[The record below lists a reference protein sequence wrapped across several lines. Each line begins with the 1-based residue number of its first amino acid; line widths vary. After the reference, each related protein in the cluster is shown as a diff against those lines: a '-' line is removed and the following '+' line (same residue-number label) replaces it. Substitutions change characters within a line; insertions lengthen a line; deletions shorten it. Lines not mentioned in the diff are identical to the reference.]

1 LKIIDISVPVSPRLP
16 VWPGDAPVEL
26 ERYQALSA
34 GDDCNASRICCSVHS
49 GTHVDAPGHF
59 IDNALT
65 VEDLSLDTLIGPA
78 LVIEVPEAGAIEP
91 RFLES
96 VPLPQGTVRLLFK
109 TRNSDLWRKPDHS
122 FHSDY
127 VALSPQA
134 AAWIVD
140 RGIRLVGV
148 DYLSVQMFADPEPL
162 THRTLLAAGVVVVEG
177 LNLQGVRPGFYQLI
191 CLPLKLV
198 DSDGAPARAV
208 LIEGE
213 LGSLRSSAGGGA

>member
-1 LKIIDISVPVSPRLP
+1 MPVSPGMP
-16 VWPGDAPVEL
+16 VWPGDRPVEL
-26 ERYQALSA
+26 ERYRSISA
-34 GDDCNASRICCSVHS
+34 GDNCNVSRICCSVHS
-49 GTHVDAPGHF
+49 GTHVDAPQHF

-65 VEDLSLDTLIGPA
+65 VEGLALDTLIGPA
-78 LVIEVPEAGAIEP
+78 LVIEVPAAGAIEP
-91 RFLES
+91 DFLER
-96 VPLPQGTVRLLFK
+96 VPLPHGTVRLLFK

-127 VALSPQA
+127 VALSPRS

-162 THRTLLAAGVVVVEG
+162 THRTLLAAGIVVVEG
-177 LNLQGVRPGFYQLI
+177 LNLQGVRPGSYQLV
-191 CLPLKLV
+191 CLPLKLAG
-198 DSDGAPARAV
+198 SDGAPARAV

-213 LGSLRSSAGGGA
+213 LSSLRSSAGGGA

>member
-1 LKIIDISVPVSPRLP
+1 MKIIDISVPVSPGLS
-16 VWPGDAPVEL
+16 VWPGDSPVVL
-26 ERYQALSA
+26 ERYRALSA
-34 GDDCNASRICCSVHS
+34 GDDCNASRICCSVHT

-78 LVIEVPEAGAIEP
+78 LVIEVPAAGAIEP
-91 RFLES
+91 AFLES
-96 VPLPQGTVRLLFK
+96 VLLPHGIVRLLFK

-127 VALSPQA
+127 VALSPKA
-134 AAWIVD
+134 AAWIVN

-148 DYLSVQMFADPEPL
+148 DYLSVQMFADSEPL
-162 THRTLLAAGVVVVEG
+162 THRTLLKAGVVIVEG
-177 LNLQGVRPGFYQLI
+177 LDLQTVHPGSYQLI

-198 DSDGAPARAV
+198 GSDGAPARAV
-208 LIEGE
+208 LIEG
-213 LGSLRSSAGGGA
+213 

>member
-1 LKIIDISVPVSPRLP
+1 LKIIDISVPVSPGLP
-16 VWPGDAPVEL
+16 VWPDDPPVEL
-26 ERYQALSA
+26 ERFRAISA
-34 GDDCNASRICCSVHS
+34 GDDCNVSRICCSVHS

-78 LVIEVPEAGAIEP
+78 LVIEVQAAGAIEP
-91 RFLES
+91 DFLES
-96 VPLPQGTVRLLFK
+96 VLLPNGTVRLLFK
-109 TRNSDLWRKPDHS
+109 TRNSDLWRIPDHS

-127 VALSPQA
+127 VALSPKS

-148 DYLSVQMFADPEPL
+148 DYLSVQMFTDLEPL
-162 THRTLLAAGVVVVEG
+162 THRMLLKAGVIVVEG
-177 LNLQGVRPGFYQLI
+177 LNLQTVCPGPYQLI

-198 DSDGAPARAV
+198 GSDGAPARAV
-208 LIEGE
+208 LIEG
-213 LGSLRSSAGGGA
+213 